1 MPYLVLVDKP
11 QGITSF
17 GAVAALRKK
26 LNEKRIGHTG
36 TLDPMATGVLPLL
49 TGRAS
54 RLCSIML
61 DSEKEYIAAVR
72 LGITTDT
79 LDITGKT
86 LSQTPVPSIT
96 DDELLGVLKSFC
108 GNILQIPPMYSAI
121 KKDGKRLYQLA
132 RDGVEVE
139 RAPREV
145 TVFSIELLNRNSNTD
160 FTFSVRCSKG
170 TYVRSLCDDIGK
182 ALGTGAVLT
191 SLRRTYA
198 AGFNIK
204 ECTPLDDIMKSDND
218 SFLKSPELCVK
229 HLKEVFVSEA
239 QAARFCHG
247 GQLSFN
253 RLGKTEFLK
262 SGELFRVKLGCEF
275 LGIGEADLE
284 KEELK
289 VKFIL

>member
-11 QGITSF
+11 QSITSF
-17 GAVAALRKK
+17 GTVAALRKK

-121 KKDGKRLYQLA
+121 KKDGKRLYRLA

-145 TVFSIELLNRNSNTD
+145 TVFSIELLNRDSNTD

-191 SLRRTYA
+191 ALRRTYA

-204 ECTPLDDIMKSDND
+204 DCTPLDDIMKSDDD

-239 QAARFCHG
+239 QAARFRHG

-262 SGELFRVKLGCEF
+262 KGELLRVKLGCEF

-284 KEELK
+284 KEEING
-289 VKFIL
+289 KFIL

>member
-17 GAVAALRKK
+17 GTVAALRKK

-61 DSEKEYIAAVR
+61 DSEKEYTAAVR

-121 KKDGKRLYQLA
+121 KKDGKRLYRLA

-145 TVFSIELLNRNSNTD
+145 TVFSIELLNRDSNTD

-191 SLRRTYA
+191 ALRRTYA

-204 ECTPLDDIMKSDND
+204 DCTPLDDIMKSDDD

-239 QAARFCHG
+239 QAARFRHG

-262 SGELFRVKLGCEF
+262 KGELLRVKLGCEF

-284 KEELK
+284 KEEIK